1 MKDTLQIN
9 SLFILS
15 FIDFKLY
22 NNDDDN
28 NKILF
33 SQKIKDLL
41 FRISS
46 LKTKHD

>member
-22 NNDDDN
+22 NNDDN